1 MSDLLMRGIARIGI
15 ARVAAVV
22 VLLKP
27 IAASAQ
33 QAQSSEF
40 ALVDRIVA
48 IVGDVAIPWSRLE
61 EEINLMRS
69 QGMRLP
75 TDSVELARFRRS
87 LLERLVDDELLVQQ
101 ARRDTAIVVEDADVQ
116 RAVEEVMRRIRQQFR
131 SQLEFERELRRSGFG
146 TVEEYRRWVAER
158 RRRELLQDALVRKLE
173 QEGKLRAVQPTQ
185 AEMRAFYQRV
195 VDQQPPRPASL
206 TFRQI
211 VVQPKADSGAVL
223 RAFMLADSLAR
234 EIRAGADFA
243 QVARRFSDD
252 PATREQGGD
261 LGWFRRGTMTP
272 AFEEVAFRLRPG
284 YVSAAVRTPFG
295 FHIIQVQRAGSAEI
309 QARHILIA
317 PEITEENAR
326 RAREIADTLVTL
338 LRRGASFDSL
348 MRLHH
353 DPSEESF
360 VANVIRDSLPAS
372 YREVLAGAKEGD
384 IVGPVLLER
393 PGSDLRYAIVKVE
406 QVRPEGPYT
415 FEELRERI
423 RAQLAREGALRRYL
437 DDLRKRTYID
447 IRLP

>member
-1 MSDLLMRGIARIGI
+1 MRVCGFRILRI
-15 ARVAAVV
+15 SLPRVLVV
-22 VLLKP
+22 GLLLKP

-33 QAQSSEF
+33 QTQSSEF

-48 IVGDVAIPWSRLE
+48 IVGDVAIPFSRVE
-61 EEINLMRS
+61 EEINLMRA
-69 QGMRLP
+69 QGMRVP
-75 TDSVELARFRRS
+75 TDSVGLAGFRRE
-87 LLERLVDDELLVQQ
+87 LLERLIDDELLVQQ

-158 RRRELLQDALVRKLE
+158 RRRELLQEALVRRLE
-173 QEGKLRAVQPTQ
+173 QQGKLRAVQPTQ
-185 AEMRAFYQRV
+185 AEMWAFYERMIE
-195 VDQQPPRPASL
+195 QQPPRPASL

-211 VVQPKADSGAVL
+211 VVQPRADSGAVL
-223 RAFMLADSLAR
+223 RAFLLADSLAR
-234 EIRAGADFA
+234 AIREGADFA

-252 PATREQGGD
+252 PATRERGGD

-284 YVSAAVRTPFG
+284 YVSSPVRTPFG
-295 FHIIQVQRAGSAEI
+295 FHVIQVQRAEPAEV

-326 RAREIADTLVTL
+326 RAKEIADTLVAL

-348 MRLHH
+348 LRLHH

-360 VANVIRDSLPAS
+360 VANVIRDSLPTG
-372 YREVLAGAKEGD
+372 YRDALADAKEGD
-384 IVGPVLLER
+384 VVGPIVLER
-393 PGSDLRYAIVKVE
+393 PGGHLRYAVVKVE

-423 RAQLAREGALRRYL
+423 RAQLAREGVLRRYL
-437 DDLRKRTYID
+437 EDLRKRTYIE

>member
-1 MSDLLMRGIARIGI
+1 MRESRYRVSGMAMLRLAAIA
-15 ARVAAVV
+15 
-22 VLLKP
+22 VLLSP
-27 IAASAQ
+27 ASALAQ
-33 QAQSSEF
+33 ETQSSEF

-48 IVGDVAIPWSRLE
+48 IVGDVAIPFSRLE
-61 EEINLMRS
+61 EEINLMRA
-69 QGMRLP
+69 QGMRVP
-75 TDSVELARFRRS
+75 ADSVQLARFRRD
-87 LLERLVDDELLVQQ
+87 LLDRLIDEELLVQQ

-185 AEMRAFYQRV
+185 AEMRAFYERV
-195 VDQQPPRPASL
+195 VEQQPPRPASL

-211 VVQPKADSGAVL
+211 VVQPQPDSSAVL

-234 EIRAGADFA
+234 AIRGGADFA

-252 PATREQGGD
+252 PATRERGGD

-272 AFEEVAFRLRPG
+272 AFEDVAFRLRPG
-284 YVSAAVRTPFG
+284 YVSSPVRTPFG
-295 FHIIQVQRAGSAEI
+295 FHIIQVQRAEPAEI

-326 RAREIADTLVTL
+326 RAKETADTLVAL

-348 MRLHH
+348 ARLHH
-353 DPSEESF
+353 DPTEESF
-360 VANVIRDSLPAS
+360 VANVIRDSLPAG
-372 YREVLAGAKEGD
+372 YREALAGAKEGD
-384 IVGPVLLER
+384 IVGPIVLER
-393 PGSDLRYAIVKVE
+393 PGGDLRYAVVKVE

-437 DDLRKRTYID
+437 EDLRKRTYIE

>member
-1 MSDLLMRGIARIGI
+1 MRFFGFGVRRITLLRLL
-15 ARVAAVV
+15 AAA
-22 VLLKP
+22 LLSRP

-33 QAQSSEF
+33 QAQSPEF

-48 IVGDVAIPWSRLE
+48 IVGDVAIPFSRVE
-61 EEINLMRS
+61 EEINLMRA
-69 QGMRLP
+69 QGMRVP
-75 TDSVELARFRRS
+75 TDSVELVRFRRE
-87 LLERLVDDELLVQQ
+87 LLERLIDDELLVQQ

-131 SQLEFERELRRSGFG
+131 SELEFERELRRSGFG

-158 RRRELLQDALVRKLE
+158 RRRELLQEALIRRLE
-173 QEGKLRAVQPTQ
+173 RQGKLRAVQPTQ
-185 AEMRAFYQRV
+185 AEMRAFYERV
-195 VDQQPPRPASL
+195 AEQQPPRPASL

-211 VVQPKADSGAVL
+211 VVQPQADSAAIL
-223 RAFMLADSLAR
+223 RAFLLADSLAR
-234 EIRAGADFA
+234 AIRAGADFA

-252 PATREQGGD
+252 PATRERGGD

-284 YVSAAVRTPFG
+284 YVSSPVRTPFG
-295 FHIIQVQRAGSAEI
+295 FHVIQVQRTEPAEI

-326 RAREIADTLVTL
+326 QAKEIADTLVAL

-348 MRLHH
+348 VRLHH

-360 VANVIRDSLPAS
+360 VANVIRDSLPPG
-372 YREVLAGAKEGD
+372 YRDALADAKEGD
-384 IVGPVLLER
+384 VVGPIVLER
-393 PGSDLRYAIVKVE
+393 PGGDLRYAVVKVE

-437 DDLRKRTYID
+437 DDLRKRTYIE

>member
-1 MSDLLMRGIARIGI
+1 MRSQRPGIFLI
-15 ARVAAVV
+15 AAVAV
-22 VLLKP
+22 FP
-27 IAASAQ
+27 EAAGAGVQ
-33 QAQSSEF
+33 QVETSEF

-48 IVGDVAIPWSRLE
+48 IVGDVAIPFSRLE
-61 EEINLMRS
+61 EEVNLMRA
-69 QGMRLP
+69 QGMRVP
-75 TDSVELARFRRS
+75 ADSVELARLRRD
-87 LLERLVDDELLVQQ
+87 LLERLIDDELLVQQ
-101 ARRDTAIVVEDADVQ
+101 ARRDTAIVVEDAEVQ
-116 RAVEEVMRRIRQQFR
+116 RSVEEFMRRIRQQFR
-131 SQLEFERELRRSGFG
+131 SQLEFERELRRSGFA
-146 TVEEYRRWVAER
+146 TVEEYRRWVTER

-173 QEGKLRAVQPTQ
+173 REGKLRAVQPTQ
-185 AEMRAFYQRV
+185 AEMREFYERV
-195 VDQQPPRPASL
+195 VQQQPPRPASL

-211 VVQPKADSGAVL
+211 VVQPRADTGAVL

-252 PATREQGGD
+252 PGSRERGGD

-272 AFEEVAFRLRPG
+272 AFEEAAFRLRPG
-284 YVSAAVRTPFG
+284 YVSSPVRTPFG
-295 FHIIQVQRAGSAEI
+295 FHIIQVLRAEPAEV

-326 RAREIADTLVTL
+326 QAKETADSLVVL

-348 MRLHH
+348 VRLYH
-353 DPSEESF
+353 DPTEESF
-360 VANVIRDSLPAS
+360 VANVIQDSLPEG
-372 YREVLAGAKEGD
+372 YREALAGAKDGD
-384 IVGPVLLER
+384 IVGPIVLER
-393 PGSDLRYAIVKVE
+393 PGGDLRYAVVKVE

-437 DDLRKRTYID
+437 DDLRKRTYIE